1 MPESIQW
8 LIAKG
13 RFEKVRE
20 IFEWAGKINKV
31 PVNFRH
37 FEEAIAKLKEQ
48 GGGEVDQV
56 LQTQYRSPFAIL
68 YAPKIRVYT
77 FVQFYLWFVSLTN
90 FSIIMC

>member
-1 MPESIQW
+1 MIVRRYMPESIQW

-13 RFEKVRE
+13 RFKEVRK
-20 IFEWAGKINKV
+20 IFEGAGKLNKV

-48 GGGEVDQV
+48 SDGEIETV
-56 LQTQYRSPFAIL
+56 LQTKYQSQFAIL

-77 FVQFYLWFVSLTN
+77 LVQFYLWFVL
-90 FSIIMC
+90 FA